1 MTTATAT
8 APKVTETKSPT
19 PAPSHEPCD
28 ACGVRSFYY
37 ATVNGTVMSYC
48 SHHATKYEVN
58 LLAVASK
65 IVDLRYMVSP

>member
-8 APKVTETKSPT
+8 APVT
-19 PAPSHEPCD
+19 APSHTLSFEPCD
-28 ACGVRSFYY
+28 GEKACRARSYY
-37 ATVNGTVMSYC
+37 FATVNGTVISYC